1 MPQLVFLQM
10 LLTINYRYACE
21 VCLFLQEI
29 FFSMRIKISALLLFF
44 CFFVSLAQKDSKK
57 LSYTNAALYEKE
69 FELIHTKLEVRFDIP
84 QEILFGKEWLTVR
97 PYFYTADKLTL
108 DAKGMTIEKIS
119 LAGKMLNF
127 QYKNEKIYIDLGRLY
142 KKEDSLQLYIE
153 YIADPSMVKQRG
165 SQSITSAKGLY
176 FINSSGASKNKPTQI
191 WTQGET
197 ESSSCWFPTIDS
209 PNQKTTQEIS
219 IRVPEK
225 YKTLSNGLLE
235 SQEAHDNGE
244 RTDYWVMRQKHA
256 PYLFFMGVGEF
267 SIIKDEWRGKEVSYY
282 VEKEYEDL
290 ARDIFGKTPKM
301 MDFFSEITGVPY
313 VWDKYSQIVVRDF
326 VSGAMEN
333 TTAVVHGES
342 AYQSKGDLVDGNAW
356 EPVIAHELFH
366 HWFGD
371 LVTTESWSNISLHE
385 SFANYSEYLWLLHE
399 YGEDRAEEHRIKSVN
414 AYKEGDNK
422 LKNLVRFDYENREDL
437 FDLVSYNKGGAVL
450 HMLKNY
456 IGEEAFFAGLKVYL
470 QENKFSTAEVPQL
483 RMAFEKVSGLDLNW
497 FFDQWF
503 YGSGHPNIRVSH
515 DYNVLEKTVTVTL
528 KQQFG
533 EYYFPLLIEI
543 HEDGVK
549 TQKELFVDSAEKSFT
564 FSYDEY
570 PDWVHIDA
578 NHAVLADFIQNY
590 TLRDYKYQFENA
602 IHFEDRKNA
611 LEELVRHQD
620 DKKTFEMVVKAFDD
634 PNYQVKIL
642 ALDKIDLSE
651 KHSKRKV
658 IAKIEEMARSEQN
671 NLVKATAVK
680 ILGRLVYF
688 DYQDFFEKSFDDE
701 SNKVK
706 GAALEGLYY
715 LNKEV
720 AIEKAKQ
727 LPDNV
732 KETIAYPL
740 SKIYIEERDI
750 TEMTFVSRYVIQ
762 GMYLS
767 NSEETKNVFKAGFQ
781 WISRSNNVAAYKNIT
796 ADMIAKGKQYKKY
809 DFDKEAIR
817 LMRTMVTEQD
827 KLNNSNKKELI
838 TVVNQALVE
847 LMKV

>member
-1 MPQLVFLQM
+1 
-10 LLTINYRYACE
+10 
-21 VCLFLQEI
+21 
-29 FFSMRIKISALLLFF
+29 MRIKFSPLLLFL
-44 CFFVSLAQKDSKK
+44 CFFISFAQKDSKK
-57 LSYTNAALYEKE
+57 LSFQNAASYEKE
-69 FELIHTKLEVRFDIP
+69 FELIHTKLEVSFDIP
-84 QEILFGKEWLTVR
+84 QELLFGKEWLTVS
-97 PYFYTADKLTL
+97 PYFYDTHKLTL
-108 DAKGMTIEKIS
+108 DAKGMTIKKLS
-119 LAGKMLNF
+119 TNGKLLNYL
-127 QYKNEKIYIDLGRLY
+127 YKNEKLVIDLDKSY
-142 KKEDSLQLYIE
+142 KKEDTLQLYIE
-153 YIADPSMVKQRG
+153 YTADPSKVKQRG
-165 SQSITSAKGLY
+165 SQAITSAKGLY
-176 FINSSGASKNKPTQI
+176 FINPKGLNNSKPTQI

-225 YKTLSNGLLE
+225 FKTLSNGLLT
-235 SQEAHDNGE
+235 SQTTHDNGD
-244 RTDYWVMRQKHA
+244 RTDYWVMNQKHA
-256 PYLFFMGVGEF
+256 PYLFFMGIGEF
-267 SIIKDEWRGKEVSYY
+267 SVIKDTWKGKEVNYY
-282 VEKEYEDL
+282 VEQEYEDL

-301 MDFFSEITGVPY
+301 MEFFSEITGIPY

-342 AYQSKGDLVDGNAW
+342 AYQSKGDLVDGNMW

-371 LVTTESWSNISLHE
+371 LVTTENWSNISLNE

-399 YGEDRAEEHRIKSVN
+399 YGEDKAEEHRLKSIEG
-414 AYKEGDNK
+414 YKSGDNQFK
-422 LKNLVRFDYENREDL
+422 ELVRFDYENREEL
-437 FDLVSYNKGGAVL
+437 FDVVSYNKGGAIL
-450 HMLKNY
+450 HMLKKY
-456 IGEEAFFAGLKVYL
+456 IGEEAFFAGLKLYL

-483 RMAFEKVSGLDLNW
+483 RMAFEKVSGKDLNW

-503 YGSGHPNIRVSH
+503 YGAGHPKVRVSH
-515 DYNVLEKTVTVTL
+515 DYNILEKTVTVTL
-528 KQQFG
+528 RQQTG
-533 EYYFPLLIEI
+533 EFYFPLQIEI

-549 TQKELFVDSAEKSFT
+549 TKKELFVDSAEKSFT
-564 FSYDEY
+564 FFYKEY
-570 PDWVHIDA
+570 PDWIHIDA
-578 NHAVLADFIQNY
+578 NHVVLADFIENY
-590 TLRDYKYQFENA
+590 SLRDYKYQFKNA
-602 IHFEDRKNA
+602 THFKDRLTA
-611 LEELVRHQD
+611 LEELVKHQD
-620 DKKTFEMVVKAFDD
+620 DKKTFDLVVSAFSD
-634 PNYQVKIL
+634 PNYQVRIL
-642 ALDKIDLSE
+642 ALENIDLSG

-658 IAKIEEMARSEQN
+658 IAKIESMANNEKN

-688 DYQDFFEKSFDDE
+688 DYKEFFEKSFNDE

-715 LNKEV
+715 LDKDE
-720 AIEKAKQ
+720 AIAKAKQ

-740 SKIYIEERDI
+740 SKIYIEERDDS
-750 TEMTFVSRYVIQ
+750 EMTFVSNYVIQ

-767 NSEETKNVFKAGFQ
+767 NSDETKNVFKAGFQ

-796 ADMIAKGKQYKKY
+796 ADMVAKGKQYKQY
-809 DFDKEAIR
+809 NFHKEAIR

-827 KLNNSNKKELI
+827 KLKNSNKKELV
-838 TVVNQALVE
+838 TVVNQALAE